1 METMT
6 GIPKDKLNEVLSV
19 LSMTKLKVVSIDKAQ
34 DGTYS
39 VSYST
44 AATPAKATTFAQ
56 ISASLPVSAPVAN
69 MDLPDLPPPGAAG
82 PFVHA
87 RSIAY
92 KTVLYTDAEGR
103 DEIREG
109 GSRSWRNCNPGN
121 IRKGDFSLNAG
132 AIGDDGSFAIFPDE
146 QTGTAAI
153 IALLKTSKYIN
164 LTLRDAVFRYA
175 PPSENNP
182 AAYAA
187 ALAERTGIPLDT
199 PLSTLKADEFRK
211 VARRIQEIEGWK
223 PGLIRANAPAALRST
238 TTSAIISSAAS
249 ATQDWM
255 DIARREA
262 ALPAHERSQWP
273 DPGEN
278 PRILNYFKVCSAWF
292 EADGGDEVD
301 WCAAFVNYCLVT
313 SGHMGTDHPGARSFF
328 WNKKGQFI
336 SLPKP
341 IPGSIAVRR
350 YAPFSDPKW
359 ESGPGHVGFV
369 IAASE
374 TTVTLLGG
382 NQSGTVRESVFPL
395 VSKDASGAVAAKFI
409 AFMMPAI
416 M

>member
-1 METMT
+1 MKTITEVPAPSLPAVLASITKDGLEVISITPT
-6 GIPKDKLNEVLSV
+6 GSTFSV
-19 LSMTKLKVVSIDKAQ
+19 VY
-34 DGTYS
+34 GPP
-39 VSYST
+39 
-44 AATPAKATTFAQ
+44 AATPVSTKIRD
-56 ISASLPVSAPVAN
+56 ISASLPDRPPVAD
-69 MDLPDLPPPGAAG
+69 MDQPALPPPGAPG
-82 PFVHA
+82 PFTHA

-121 IRKGDFSLNAG
+121 IRKGDFSENAE

-175 PPSENNP
+175 PPEENKSEE
-182 AAYAA
+182 YAA
-187 ALAERTGIPLDT
+187 ALSARTGIDLGT

-211 VARRIQEIEGWK
+211 VARRIQEIEGWI
-223 PGLIRANAPAALRST
+223 PGLIRANAPAAMRSHA
-238 TTSAIISSAAS
+238 SGGVISSAAS

-292 EADGGDEVD
+292 EADDGDEVD

-341 IPGSIAVRR
+341 VPGSIAVRR
-350 YAPFSDPKW
+350 YAPFGDPKW

-382 NQSGTVRESVFPL
+382 NQSGTVREAVFPL
-395 VSKDASGAVAAKFI
+395 VSKDASGTVTAKFI

>member
-6 GIPKDKLNEVLSV
+6 DIPESKLNDVLGDIARAK
-19 LSMTKLKVVSIDKAQ
+19 MRVVSIERAD

-39 VSYST
+39 TTYTSAASEVSQAFKSL
-44 AATPAKATTFAQ
+44 
-56 ISASLPVSAPVAN
+56 SASLPVSAPVAN
-69 MDLPDLPPPGAAG
+69 MDLPDLPPPGAAR

-175 PPSENNP
+175 PPSENNS

-211 VARRIQEIEGWK
+211 FARRIQEIEGWK

-255 DIARREA
+255 DIARCEA

-395 VSKDASGAVAAKFI
+395 VSKDASGAVTAKFI